1 MASRSRK
8 KNAKKHKVL
17 PSVQPSVVSDSD
29 KEVNACVEGTT
40 TSTSEVKVLSQPS
53 GSEPVLEIVDESGG
67 SRECCTSGKT
77 AVSGPSHEESTR
89 QSSSKKSKKRQN
101 KKAPDVKLNSQAQ
114 ASSGTKDDEHFTFED
129 QLEWCVGQLELGL
142 LRRTGTKA
150 QKESNE
156 KSIKTLRSLKV
167 PLPRKRQLM
176 RSLFGD
182 YRSKMIA
189 APHSSASLK
198 QPRVSVVERD
208 VADGCGKFFKYKHS
222 HSESDRSPK
231 VTDGHCGEE
240 QLFRFDF
247 VVDS

>member
-1 MASRSRK
+1 MATRSRK

-17 PSVQPSVVSDSD
+17 LSVQPSVVSDSD
-29 KEVNACVEGTT
+29 KEVNARVEGTT
-40 TSTSEVKVLSQPS
+40 TCTSEVKVLSQPS
-53 GSEPVLEIVDESGG
+53 GSEPVPEIVDESGG

-101 KKAPDVKLNSQAQ
+101 KKASDVKLNTQAQ
-114 ASSGTKDDEHFTFED
+114 VSSGTKDDHFTFED

-142 LRRTGTKA
+142 LRRTATKA

-182 YRSKMIA
+182 YRSKMVA
-189 APHSSASLK
+189 VPHSSTSIK
-198 QPRVSVVERD
+198 QPHVSVVERD

-222 HSESDRSPK
+222 HCESSHSPK
-231 VTDGHCGEE
+231 LTDRQCGDP